1 MTAKNRRLNA
11 GYSRSSNFENLEDE
25 LKIWITETRNSGAC
39 VSGKL
44 IQTKAL
50 EMSVRH
56 GVNDRFKASQGWLR
70 NFLRRNN
77 LVLRR
82 ITSKGRSL
90 PQNSIETINQFI
102 SKCADETS
110 GVNKDEIYSMDET
123 TIYLDSPS
131 NYTYETRGANRINAK
146 TAGCEKT
153 RLSLA
158 FGASAKGSK
167 LPLVILIPRKR
178 PLKDFEPPSNV
189 IVVYKKSATFDAT
202 TVKNG
207 FVQRSLLPTIMRKG
221 QRKPRLYLDSATC
234 HKKAELTSYLADLTS

>member
-1 MTAKNRRLNA
+1 MKSERRRFSLCYKLKVIHAFETIRNYSQVAKIFKITRRHVRVWVRNKQTIAKMTAKNRRLNA

-131 NYTYETRGANRINAK
+131 K
-146 TAGCEKT
+146 K
-153 RLSLA
+153 
-158 FGASAKGSK
+158 
-167 LPLVILIPRKR
+167 IL
-178 PLKDFEPPSNV
+178 
-189 IVVYKKSATFDAT
+189 KKKIFI
-202 TVKNG
+202 
-207 FVQRSLLPTIMRKG
+207 FF
-221 QRKPRLYLDSATC
+221 YLI
-234 HKKAELTSYLADLTS
+234 YF